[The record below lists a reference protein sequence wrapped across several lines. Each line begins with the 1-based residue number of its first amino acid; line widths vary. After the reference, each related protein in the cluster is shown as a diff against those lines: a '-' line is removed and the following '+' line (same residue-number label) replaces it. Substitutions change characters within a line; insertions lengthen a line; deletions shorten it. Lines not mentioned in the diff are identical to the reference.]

1 MRHLL
6 SLCLLVAATPAFA
19 QNHDSELW
27 TATSMSLGIAEGTKL
42 SGEATARFSD
52 DDGGLYEV
60 EMVATLSHAITDKVE
75 IGGGY
80 VRTPAYRDGDVLRIE
95 HRARQQ
101 VTVKLGKLGA
111 GSLSARLRME
121 ERFRVGQDDIGVRA
135 RPYLKFSLPL
145 GEKAPSL
152 FAAHESFVNL
162 NDTSWGQEGGYERMR
177 NAVGLTM
184 PLDKRIT
191 VEAGYLNQYRFV
203 SGGTD
208 QMDHA
213 GTVSLAFS
221 L

>member
-1 MRHLL
+1 
-6 SLCLLVAATPAFA
+6 
-19 QNHDSELW
+19 
-27 TATSMSLGIAEGTKL
+27 MSLRIADGTKL

-60 EMVATLSHAITDKVE
+60 EMAALLSHAISNDVE

-101 VTVKLGKLGA
+101 VTVKLGKIGG

-121 ERFRVGQDDIGVRA
+121 QRFRVGQDDVGVRA

-145 GEKAPSL
+145 GDKAPSL
-152 FAAHESFVNL
+152 FVAHESFVNL
-162 NDTSWGQEGGYERMR
+162 NDTSWGQASGHERMR
-177 NAVGLTM
+177 NAIGLTM
-184 PLDKRIT
+184 PLDKRVTI
-191 VEAGYLNQYRFV
+191 EAGYLNQYRFV
-203 SGGTD
+203 SGATD

-213 GTVSLAFS
+213 ATVSLAFS